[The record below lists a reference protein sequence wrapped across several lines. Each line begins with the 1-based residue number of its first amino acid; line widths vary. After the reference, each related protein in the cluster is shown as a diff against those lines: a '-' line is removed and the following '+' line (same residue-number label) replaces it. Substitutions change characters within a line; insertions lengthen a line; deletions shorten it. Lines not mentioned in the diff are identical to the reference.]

1 MSRDDVINQAIEDI
15 ADGRPVNWPAL
26 DSGALSDEER
36 ERLKCLRI
44 VSDIEVLHRST
55 DEPGADEEAT
65 TERVPTPTLQADA
78 DPDIWG
84 RYRLVEK
91 VGEGSFG
98 SVYRAWDPELERE
111 IAIKIL
117 HRRFADSRLK
127 ERLLREGRALAKVRH
142 PNVVSVFGV
151 ESYGDR
157 VGLCMEFVRGETLA
171 TVVRTHGTLNAREA
185 GLVGEDVC
193 RALAAVHRAGF
204 VHCDVKARN
213 VMREQAGRIVLMDF
227 GTGQEVEPL
236 EAGAR
241 LKTSGTPMYMAPEVL
256 AGQPVSACSDVY
268 SVGVLL
274 YHLVTSEYPV
284 EGRTMDDLR
293 DAHRGGRRRLLSE
306 RRPDLPM
313 AFIRVVERALAA
325 DAQERWPSAGA
336 LLEALGAGTGGAQP
350 ATRTKARSLFDAV
363 LVGAGLTCGITG
375 LGFLSSI
382 SFNNTLER
390 SDFAAET
397 VRDWFVWGGKSC
409 LAPTALLM
417 LALATLALVVVLRSV
432 VLASSATA
440 RRLESTVRRAFDEAA
455 KRLHLGDTTV
465 LASWMLVISASILV
479 GAWWYFSPLIGAMF
493 SYISTASAQDLAFL
507 SPAFVAYQNQYRQVF
522 SGITICSVIAWWQ
535 VARAVA
541 RTGRSLS
548 WGILAGGLAIAFL
561 SLVFLDFPYRLIYH
575 ADFDRARWNGADCY
589 IIGERRDELLVF
601 CPELPPPRNR
611 IVKNNAGNVERVG
624 VKESI
629 FTRFAGPA
637 ASAASSQVH

>member
-1 MSRDDVINQAIEDI
+1 MSRDDAINRAIEDI
-15 ADGRPVNWPAL
+15 ADGRPVDWPAL

-36 ERLKCLRI
+36 ERLQCLRI
-44 VSDIEVLHRST
+44 VSDIAGVHRST
-55 DEPGADEEAT
+55 EDAGADEEAT
-65 TERVPTPTLQADA
+65 TERVAGPPLPDDDDA
-78 DPDIWG
+78 EMWG

-117 HRRFADSRLK
+117 HRRVADSRLK

-171 TVVRTHGTLNAREA
+171 AVVRTPGTLNAREA

-193 RALAAVHRAGF
+193 RSLAAVHRAGF
-204 VHCDVKARN
+204 VHCDVKARY

-227 GTGQEVEPL
+227 GTGQELDPL
-236 EAGAR
+236 DTGAR
-241 LKTSGTPMYMAPEVL
+241 VNTSGTPMYMAPEVL
-256 AGQPVSACSDVY
+256 AGQPLSASSDVY

-284 EGRTMDDLR
+284 EGRSMEDLR
-293 DAHRGGRRRLLSE
+293 DAHQQRRRRLLSE

-325 DAQERWPSAGA
+325 NVEERWPSAGA
-336 LLEALGAGTGGAQP
+336 LLEALGAGVAQP
-350 ATRTKARSLFDAV
+350 TTRTRTSYLINAV
-363 LVGAGLTCGITG
+363 LVAVALPSGVAGLG
-375 LGFLSSI
+375 LLSSI
-382 SFNNTLER
+382 SFNATLER

-397 VRDWFVWGGKSC
+397 VGDWFIWGMKSC
-409 LAPTALLM
+409 LAPTLLLV
-417 LALATLALVVVLRSV
+417 LALAALALVVVFRSV

-440 RRLESTVRRAFDEAA
+440 RRLESTVRRAFDVAA
-455 KRLHLGDTTV
+455 ERLHLSDTTV
-465 LASWMLVISASILV
+465 LASWMLVVSASILI
-479 GAWWYFSPLIGAMF
+479 GAWWHFAPLLSAML
-493 SYISTASAQDLAFL
+493 SYISTAPAESLALL
-507 SPAFVAYQNQYRQVF
+507 SPAFVAYQNQYRYVF
-522 SGITICSVIAWWQ
+522 SAIAIGSVIAWWQ
-535 VARAVA
+535 VARTVT

-548 WGILAGGLAIAFL
+548 WGILAGGIAIALL

-589 IIGERRDELLVF
+589 IIGDRGDDLLVF
-601 CPELPPPRNR
+601 CPELQPPRNR
-611 IVKNNAGNVERVG
+611 IVTNGAGSVERVG
-624 VKESI
+624 VRESI
-629 FTRFAGPA
+629 FTRFAGRPA
-637 ASAASSQVH
+637 GVASSQVP